1 MGPESIAASRREA
14 VRQAVGMAD
23 DGYLLD
29 NQAAHAEA
37 RLRAL
42 SDLFD
47 PWTFRHM
54 SDRGLTQGWR
64 CWGVGAGGPSVA
76 RGLAERVGPS
86 GRVLATD
93 IDVSWAA
100 ATDGARVEVRRHD
113 IGRDAPPDEV
123 FDLIHARL
131 VLVHVVER
139 DAALASM
146 ARCLAPGGWLLV
158 EDADPALQ
166 PLGCLEELGP
176 AEALANRLRAGFRT
190 LLAERGV
197 DLAYG
202 RSLPRRLREV
212 GLAGVGADAYFP
224 ITQPASAALELTTV
238 RSIAQSLVERGLAS
252 NEEIARHLDH
262 VERGRL
268 DLATS
273 PLVTAWG
280 QRPSD

>member
-1 MGPESIAASRREA
+1 VLRIEA
-14 VRQAVGMAD
+14 LCAKLSTVAE

-29 NQAAHAEA
+29 NSAAPAEA
-37 RLRAL
+37 RLAAL
-42 SDLFD
+42 AELFD

-54 SDRGLTQGWR
+54 EDRGLTTGWR
-64 CWGVGAGGPSVA
+64 CWEVGAGGPSVA
-76 RGLAERVGPS
+76 RGLAERVGVS

-100 ATDGARVEVRRHD
+100 GAESDAVEVRRHD
-113 IGRDAPPDEV
+113 VGADDPPDEL

-131 VLVHVVER
+131 VLVHVVQR
-139 DAALASM
+139 DEALASM
-146 ARCLAPGGWLLV
+146 VRCLAPGGWLLV

-176 AEALANRLRAGFRT
+176 AEALANKLRVGFRV

-202 RSLPRRLREV
+202 RSLPRRLREA
-212 GLAGVGADAYFP
+212 GLSQVGADAYFP
-224 ITQPASAALELTTV
+224 ITFPASSVLEITTM
-238 RSIAQSLVERGLAS
+238 RSIGQSLVEHGLAS
-252 NEEIARHLDH
+252 SEEIARHLDH
-262 VERGRL
+262 VLSGRL

-273 PLVTAWG
+273 PLVSAWG
-280 QRPSD
+280 QRAPG